1 MDVKKNRCDIA
12 DRYLRDAVRQEN
24 SVHSQA
30 AAAFEA
36 GYFYLLVAT
45 DAPVGGPE
53 GTHPSVELLLQAAV
67 QFGLERSVM
76 KPALGFIELQYSP
89 EGVAHLLD
97 ELLPWAR
104 KMQALAAS
112 A

>member
-1 MDVKKNRCDIA
+1 MDVKKNRRDIA
-12 DRYLRDAVRQEN
+12 DGYLRDAVSQAL
-24 SVHSQA
+24 SPGSQA

-45 DAPVGGPE
+45 DAPIGSPE
-53 GTHPSVELLLQAAV
+53 GTHPSVELLLQAAA

-76 KPALGFIELQYSP
+76 KPAQDFIELQYSP
-89 EGVAHLLD
+89 NGVAHLLD

-104 KMQALAAS
+104 KMKTLAET
-112 A
+112 